1 MRLFLLLCVV
11 SALLPSLTDVRV
23 ADASERSA
31 RDIIEAYLQLP
42 ASEER
47 VYGERSGRVE
57 VLYQL
62 KDMPDQAV
70 PAIAEILPTIDHRV
84 HRLEL
89 IEILGRIKTLASSE
103 VLIPLLKH
111 HDAEVRGKAVWS
123 LRLHAMGTTRS
134 GPTRRIHSADYPPL
148 VEGLVPHL
156 IAAADDEHEGVR
168 RQALY
173 ALADTRDPAAH
184 AKLRESLNDPDAK
197 ARFLAAC
204 FLTEF
209 DDPAGMPELRKA
221 ITRFKHRSEEESRD
235 LYYPAYYP
243 GAQRLFASLE
253 RITGESMG
261 RIPPDPM
268 ILSVPPPTDLDDRY
282 AAMLDAWEAWFTERD
297 GEKE

>member
-89 IEILGRIKTLASSE
+89 IEILGRIKTPASS
-103 VLIPLLKH
+103 
-111 HDAEVRGKAVWS
+111 EVRGKAVWS

-197 ARFLAAC
+197 ARFLAAS
-204 FLTEF
+204 FLT
-209 DDPAGMPELRKA
+209 
-221 ITRFKHRSEEESRD
+221 
-235 LYYPAYYP
+235 
-243 GAQRLFASLE
+243 
-253 RITGESMG
+253 
-261 RIPPDPM
+261 
-268 ILSVPPPTDLDDRY
+268 
-282 AAMLDAWEAWFTERD
+282 
-297 GEKE
+297 